1 MTDPILIKFPKG
13 LDNRNREY
21 ALPEGTART
30 LENVDVTRDG
40 GLMARKGL
48 RAVSASD
55 CHSLFAPS
63 TRFLLLVKA
72 GVLTRM
78 DQGEQFTALTAVSGP
93 VQYALLNDETYWT
106 DGTAVG
112 RITATGESTFW
123 GLSTPPAP
131 VCSTVSSGG
140 LHAGTY
146 QVAMTAVHTVSGLE
160 SGAGECVEVVVA
172 ADGGIQV
179 TVPSASGV
187 NFAVYLTPP
196 NGEQGELRQ
205 AALLAP
211 GGTTTLGRD
220 ATLGKPLDSLFATK
234 PLPGQCLVAHKGRLW
249 CASGTVIWFTSEKS
263 PHWLF
268 PDNNYF
274 YFEAPV
280 TLLSAAEDGL
290 YVGTAHSVY
299 FLQGSDPAKMTQR
312 LVAAEGAA
320 RYSQTELPYD
330 LFLGQGSFPTR
341 QCAWWTVNGQ
351 LAIGKPGGIVLYP
364 TQDRFSA
371 GATTTGVLAYRDYAG
386 LRQLIAALDT
396 QINSTQAIDT
406 AIIEVFSQEIILGEI
421 FSAESGLAF
430 IPITGLGQISAESG
444 LVFPPITGFGQT

>member
-1 MTDPILIKFPKG
+1 MADPILIKFPKG

-48 RAVSASD
+48 RAVSTSD

-131 VCSTVSSGG
+131 VCSAVSSGG

-187 NFAVYLTPP
+187 SFAVYLTPP

-220 ATLGKPLDSLFATK
+220 ATLGKPLDSLLATK

-249 CASGTVIWFTSEKS
+249 CASGSVVWFTSEKS

-268 PDNNYF
+268 PDHGYF

-280 TLLSAAEDGL
+280 TMLATAEDGL
-290 YVGTAHSVY
+290 YVGTANSVY
-299 FLQGSDPAKMTQR
+299 YLQGSDPAKMTQR
-312 LVAAEGAA
+312 PVAAEGAA
-320 RYSQTELPYD
+320 RYSPATLPYD
-330 LFLGQGSFPTR
+330 LFLGPGSFPSR

-371 GATTTGVLAYRDYAG
+371 GTVTTGVLAYRDYAG
-386 LRQLIAALDT
+386 LRQLVAALDT
-396 QINSTQAIDT
+396 QTNPTQATDT
-406 AIIEVFSQEIILGEI
+406 AILGVFAHGIV
-421 FSAESGLAF
+421 
-430 IPITGLGQISAESG
+430 LGQ
-444 LVFPPITGFGQT
+444 T

>member
-48 RAVSASD
+48 RAVSTSD

-78 DQGEQFTALTAVSGP
+78 DRGEKFTALTAVSGP

-131 VCSTVSSGG
+131 VCSAVSSGG
-140 LHAGTY
+140 LTAGTY

-172 ADGGIQV
+172 ESGGIQV

-211 GGTTTLGRD
+211 GGATTLGRD
-220 ATLGKPLDSLFATK
+220 ATLGKPLDSLLATK

-249 CASGTVIWFTSEKS
+249 CASGSVVWFTSEKS

-268 PDNNYF
+268 PAHGYF
-274 YFEAPV
+274 YFEAAV
-280 TLLSAAEDGL
+280 TMLAAAEDGL
-290 YVGTAHSVY
+290 YVGTANSVY

-312 LVAAEGAA
+312 PVAAEGAA
-320 RYSQTELPYD
+320 RYSPTTLPYD
-330 LFLGQGSFPTR
+330 LFLGPGSFPSR

-371 GATTTGVLAYRDYAG
+371 GTVTTGVLAYRDYAG
-386 LRQLIAALDT
+386 LRQLVAALDT
-396 QINSTQAIDT
+396 QTNPTQATDT
-406 AIIEVFSQEIILGEI
+406 AILGVFAHGIV
-421 FSAESGLAF
+421 
-430 IPITGLGQISAESG
+430 LGQ
-444 LVFPPITGFGQT
+444 T